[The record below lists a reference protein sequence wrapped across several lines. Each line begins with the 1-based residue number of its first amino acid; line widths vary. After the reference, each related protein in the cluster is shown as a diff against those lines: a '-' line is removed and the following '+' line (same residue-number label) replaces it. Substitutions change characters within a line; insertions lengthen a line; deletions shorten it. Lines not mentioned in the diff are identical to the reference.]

1 MEVYSNTFVHR
12 ETGDVL
18 GDELAIRR
26 HPDSSVEAFLYFYE
40 GAPPEEAIPL
50 SGSLSG
56 KNLTAQ
62 GEWVQRLTEYPS
74 KKEIVERR
82 LVRIDGVLDSTSFK
96 GVVTI
101 DGKSDGTPVR
111 LKRVRNLWL
120 CKR

>member
-1 MEVYSNTFVHR
+1 
-12 ETGDVL
+12 
-18 GDELAIRR
+18 
-26 HPDSSVEAFLYFYE
+26 VEAFLYFYE
-40 GAPPEEAIPL
+40 GAPAEEAIPL

-62 GEWVQRLTEYPS
+62 GEWVQRLTEYSS

>member
-1 MEVYSNTFVHR
+1 
-12 ETGDVL
+12 
-18 GDELAIRR
+18 
-26 HPDSSVEAFLYFYE
+26 VEAFLYFYE
-40 GAPPEEAIPL
+40 GAPAEEAIPL